1 MPFRTVPQPNGHDT
15 KTKQLALAA
24 LAFARAQPYV
34 AERILVAAKG
44 HLIALI
50 TVTIWGLTFVSTK
63 ILLDSFA
70 PVEILL
76 LRFLLGFIALNCMSP
91 HVLRLKERKHEI
103 YFIAAG
109 ATGTFLYFL
118 LENIALTFASA
129 GNIGVTVS
137 TAPLFTAVLATLLG
151 RERAL
156 TPRFICGFV
165 IAMAG
170 IVLIGGQDVSTESA
184 GFGDVLAVF
193 AAMSWAVYSNVL
205 VTLDKLGYQTIPMTK
220 RIFFWGL
227 VFIALASPLFG
238 ADPAH
243 LAGLTDL
250 GNVGHLLFLGLG
262 ASACCF
268 VTWGMS
274 VKLLGASTAS
284 AYIYLSPVITV
295 IASALLLDEALTALI
310 VLGIALVLGGLILSS
325 WKKTQGST

>member
-1 MPFRTVPQPNGHDT
+1 MPPVRAAAIFAQSRS
-15 KTKQLALAA
+15 KTQ
-24 LAFARAQPYV
+24 
-34 AERILVAAKG
+34 ERSPVAAKG
-44 HLIALI
+44 HPIALV

-63 ILLDSFA
+63 ILLESFA

-76 LRFLLGFIALNCMSP
+76 LRFLLGFIALSCMSP
-91 HVLRLKERKHEI
+91 HILRLKERRHEI

-118 LENIALTFASA
+118 LENIALTYASA

-151 RERAL
+151 REKAL
-156 TPRFICGFV
+156 TSRFICGFA

-170 IVLIGGQDVSTESA
+170 IVLIGGQDVSGADA
-184 GFGDVLAVF
+184 GFGDVLAVL
-193 AAMSWAVYSNVL
+193 AAMAWAVYSNVL

-227 VFIALASPLFG
+227 VFITLASPAFG

-243 LAGLTDL
+243 LAGLADL
-250 GNVGHLLFLGLG
+250 QNLGHLLFLGLG

-268 VTWGMS
+268 VTWGLS

-295 IASALLLDEALTALI
+295 IASALLLGEALTALI
-310 VLGIALVLGGLILSS
+310 VLGIVLVLGGLILSS
-325 WKKTQGST
+325 WKRA